1 LRDDPQRD
9 SEPLLPSGSASGPA
23 FITVPENLEERRAF
37 LQARVAMFGKMLA
50 VISSIFLVVSGSSH
64 FLLAAK
70 PSLLRRLSD
79 DRYDLAAIGLFV
91 LLWATTRRGRLPLR
105 ALRFLEASVA
115 VLTCLGYAV
124 MATGASS
131 EMGMF
136 IPVVAA
142 LAILIARAVI
152 VPTTPR
158 RTLLVSIAGSLPS
171 IGAAWLLAYRL
182 NIATTIPRGWGPAV
196 YAACWSGTG
205 VAIATLA
212 SSIIYGLEHKV
223 RTARKLGQY
232 TLAER
237 IGDGGMGV
245 VYLARHAM
253 LRRPT
258 AIKVMRPDKMG
269 PQNVLRFEREVQLT
283 SQLTH
288 PNTICIYDYGRT
300 PDGLF
305 YYAMEYLE
313 GFTLTELV
321 QATGPL
327 PPARI
332 AWLLRQVAGS
342 LAEAHGVGLIH
353 RDIKPDNIIVCER
366 GGGCDVVKVLDFG
379 LAKEFQSLDPTL
391 SQVDAVVGTPLFMSP
406 EALTAP
412 SKVGAA
418 SDLYALGA
426 VAYYL
431 ATGRH
436 PFTGRTFLEIAAH
449 HLTTAPEP
457 LPPELPAPL
466 AELVIACLAKKP
478 EDRPPGAAALE
489 RSFLRMREGWDEAN
503 AQAWWS
509 DHRESVASLRRA
521 RPSAGVA
528 AGASILRTAG

>member
-1 LRDDPQRD
+1 MTASQ
-9 SEPLLPSGSASGPA
+9 SGSGPA
-23 FITVPENLEERRAF
+23 FVTVPENGEERRAF
-37 LQARVAMFGKMLA
+37 LQTRVAMFGKMLA
-50 VISSIFLVVSGSSH
+50 LISGLFLLVSDASH
-64 FLLAAK
+64 FLFAAK
-70 PSLLRRLSD
+70 PSLLTRISD
-79 DRYDLAAIGLFV
+79 DRYDLAAIGLFL
-91 LLWATTRRGRLPLR
+91 LLWALTRRGRLPPR
-105 ALRFLEASVA
+105 ALRLLEASVA
-115 VLTCLGYAV
+115 VLTCLFYAA
-124 MATGASS
+124 MAVGTGVAM
-131 EMGMF
+131 ELF

-158 RTLLVSIAGSLPS
+158 RTLLVSLAGSVPAVA
-171 IGAAWLLAYRL
+171 AAWLLAYRL
-182 NIATTIPRGWGPAV
+182 NITTSLPRGWGPTV
-196 YAACWSGTG
+196 YAACWAGTG

-212 SSIIYGLEHKV
+212 SSVIYGLEHKV
-223 RTARKLGQY
+223 RKARRLGQY
-232 TLAER
+232 ALAER

-245 VYLARHAM
+245 VYLAKHAM

-269 PQNVLRFEREVQLT
+269 AQNQQRFEREVQLT

-300 PDGLF
+300 PEGLF

-353 RDIKPDNIIVCER
+353 RDVKPDNIIVCER

-379 LAKEFQSLDPTL
+379 LAKEFHSADPTL

-406 EALTAP
+406 EALTTP
-412 SKVGAA
+412 GQVGAA
-418 SDLYALGA
+418 SDIYALGA

-436 PFTGRTFLEIAAH
+436 PFAARTFLEIAAR
-449 HLTTAPEP
+449 HLTATPDP
-457 LPPELPAPL
+457 LPPELPGPL
-466 AELVIACLAKKP
+466 AQLVLACLEKKP
-478 EDRPPGAAALE
+478 ADRPASAAALE
-489 RSFLRMREGWDEAN
+489 RSFLAMRDGWGEEEARS
-503 AQAWWS
+503 WWQ
-509 DHRESVASLRRA
+509 DHRE
-521 RPSAGVA
+521 GVA
-528 AGASILRTAG
+528 RLRPRVPTPVTPGATILRTVSSSDPPPTA

>member
-1 LRDDPQRD
+1 MTDAL
-9 SEPLLPSGSASGPA
+9 SPSGSGSGPA
-23 FITVPENLEERRAF
+23 FVTVPENLEERRAF

-50 VISSIFLVVSGSSH
+50 IISSIFLAILGLVATSCSRPAPRFGSGSPTH
-64 FLLAAK
+64 
-70 PSLLRRLSD
+70 
-79 DRYDLAAIGLFV
+79 RYDLGAIALFLV
-91 LLWATTRRGRLPLR
+91 LWAITRRGRLPLS
-105 ALRFLEASVA
+105 ALRLLEAAVA
-115 VLTCLGYAV
+115 VLTCLFYAV
-124 MATGASS
+124 MVTGGAQM
-131 EMGMF
+131 EMF

-158 RTLLVSIAGSLPS
+158 RTLLVSIAGSLPA
-171 IGAAWLLAYRL
+171 IVAAWLLAYRL
-182 NIATTIPRGWGPAV
+182 NITTTIPRGWGPTV
-196 YAACWSGTG
+196 YAACWMGTG

-223 RTARKLGQY
+223 RTARRLGQY
-232 TLAER
+232 ALTER

-245 VYLARHAM
+245 VYLAKHAM

-269 PQNVLRFEREVQLT
+269 PQNLLRFEREVQLT

-288 PNTICIYDYGRT
+288 PNTVCVYDYGRT

-379 LAKEFQSLDPTL
+379 LVKDFHAADPTL

-412 SKVGAA
+412 EKVGAA
-418 SDLYALGA
+418 SDIYALGA

-436 PFTGRTFLEIAAH
+436 PFDGRTFLEVAAH
-449 HLTTAPEP
+449 HLTSAPEP
-457 LPPELPAPL
+457 LPPALPAPL
-466 AELVIACLAKKP
+466 AALVLACLAKKP
-478 EDRPPGAAALE
+478 EDRPGGAAALE
-489 RSFLRMREGWDEAN
+489 KSLLAMRDGWGEEE
-503 AQAWWS
+503 AQAWWGA
-509 DHRESVASLRRA
+509 HREGVARLRQA
-521 RPSAGVA
+521 RPHAPVTPGA
-528 AGASILRTAG
+528 AILRTAG